1 MRLDFAM
8 YLFCFIVI
16 IKAGARFGRFGS
28 KAKGNIKER
37 FS

>member
-1 MRLDFAM
+1 MRWDLAM
-8 YLFCFIVI
+8 YLFFIVI